1 LNTNKVV
8 LITGASSGIG
18 YAAALAFARRGWQVA
33 ALARRLDRLA
43 ELRAAVESLPTP
55 HGELLP
61 LEADVRDPLALERAA
76 LGASVHFGHLNALIA
91 NAGVGQRGAL
101 VEAQWSDLET
111 VLRTNIDGVLH
122 SIRAAVPLM
131 RSAGGGQIAIISSVT
146 AGLTVPYTAAYGASK
161 AFVSSIARSL
171 RLELEPDGIGVTE
184 MLVGRTESEFNQKRL
199 GQAGRGQGAGSVP
212 VMRAETVA
220 DAIVRAVERRQR
232 RVILRSFDRL
242 LRLALRQYR
251 G

>member
-1 LNTNKVV
+1 MNTNKVV

-43 ELRAAVESLPTP
+43 ELRAAVESLPDP

-61 LEADVRDPLALERAA
+61 LEADVRDPLALERAV
-76 LGASVHFGHLNALIA
+76 LGTSAHFGHLNALIA

-101 VEAQWSDLET
+101 VESQWGDLET

-122 SIRAAVPLM
+122 SIRAAVPLL
-131 RSAGGGQIAIISSVT
+131 RSAGGGQIVIISSVT
-146 AGLTVPYTAAYGASK
+146 AGLTVPYTAVYGASK

-171 RLELEPDGIGVTE
+171 RLELEPDDIGVAE
-184 MLVGRTESEFNQKRL
+184 VLGGRTEGECRSCAPRRWRMRSC
-199 GQAGRGQGAGSVP
+199 GRSSGGSGV
-212 VMRAETVA
+212 
-220 DAIVRAVERRQR
+220 
-232 RVILRSFDRL
+232 
-242 LRLALRQYR
+242 
-251 G
+251 